1 MRKRSEYITRRHF
14 LQRALVG
21 ASILFTGTPLR
32 GEAQEQL
39 RASSPFIF
47 AQIQYRGGDWDPHP
61 TAAQAILEEVERRT
75 SIEVQ
80 KERHVLTLLDP
91 DLFAYPFL
99 YLAGGEPFD
108 PFTEEEVDIL
118 HRFLSYGGFLLIEDT
133 MGYKGFGFDKFI
145 REQIQR
151 IFPDRTLDRLS
162 YEHTIYRSFYLIQ
175 SVGGRRIVNPYLEG
189 VHVDDWTPLIYSQN
203 DLAGAWERDFLGNW
217 KYDAIPGGETQR
229 FQAFMLGV
237 NLIMYSLTENY
248 KQDRIH
254 IPFINRK
261 LG

>member
-1 MRKRSEYITRRHF
+1 MSLSRVPSISRRHF
-14 LQRALVG
+14 LQHTLLG
-21 ASILFTGTPLR
+21 ATVFLGQKPLQSI
-32 GEAQEQL
+32 AQQG
-39 RASSPFIF
+39 RASSSFVF
-47 AQIQYRGGDWDPHP
+47 TQIQYRGGDWDPHP
-61 TAAQAILEEVERRT
+61 TAAKAILAEVERRT
-75 SIEVQ
+75 SIEVV
-80 KERHVLTLLDP
+80 KERQIITLYDP
-91 DLFAYPFL
+91 HLFAYPFL
-99 YLAGGEPFD
+99 YLAGGEAFD
-108 PFTEEEVDIL
+108 PFTAVELENL
-118 HRFLSYGGFLLIEDT
+118 RRFLSYGGFLLIEDT

-151 IFPDRTLDRLS
+151 LFPDRTLERIPHD
-162 YEHTIYRSFYLIQ
+162 HTIYRSFYLVQ

-189 VHVDDWTPLIYSQN
+189 VNVDDWTPLIYSQN
-203 DLAGAWERDFLGNW
+203 DLAGAWDQDFLGNW
-217 KYDAIPGGETQR
+217 KYEVIPGGEAQR